1 MKKCLAILSVC
12 LLAIPACRKKEEPAA
27 PPPVAAPAK
36 KVVTANPEPPPPA
49 GTPHSEPWSIPPRG
63 VVLWLV
69 GNDAK
74 AEYGGALASWSNPFL
89 PGVTAAADRP
99 EEKPVVVANALN
111 GHAVV
116 RFDGQANRM
125 KTSIDISPAQ
135 MPVATVFVA
144 FNSKTDATS
153 PLRKLYGDDDG
164 GYDRAVGLDNRGTE
178 GKNYCVFTGKA
189 VDGDFNLKANETY
202 VTADEFTKSEFS
214 SWVNGKATLVKI
226 PAEWGT
232 ALPNLYIG
240 SSGNVYQEYW
250 QGDIAEVVVYSRHLS
265 DLERM
270 QVEDYL
276 AQKYGV
282 ALTR

>member
-12 LLAIPACRKKEEPAA
+12 LLAIAACRKKEEPAA
-27 PPPVAAPAK
+27 PPPAPAPAK

-74 AEYGGALASWSNPFL
+74 AEYGGGLASWSNPFL
-89 PGVTAAADRP
+89 PGVTAVADRT
-99 EEKPVVVANALN
+99 EMKPAVVQDAMN
-111 GHAVV
+111 GHAAV
-116 RFDGQANRM
+116 RFDGLSNMMQTN
-125 KTSIDISPAQ
+125 IDISPGQ

-144 FNSKTDATS
+144 FNSKTDSPS

-164 GYDRAVGLDNRGTE
+164 GYDRAVGLDNRAGS
-178 GKNYCVFTGKA
+178 KNFGVFTGSG
-189 VDGDFNLKANETY
+189 VEGDFALKANEPY
-202 VTADEFTKSEFS
+202 VTADEYTKTEFS
-214 SWVNGKATLVKI
+214 SWVNGKEALQKI
-226 PAEWGT
+226 NASWGS
-232 ALPNLYIG
+232 ALPNMYIG
-240 SSGNVYQEYW
+240 GTGPVNHEPW
-250 QGDIAEVVVYSRHLS
+250 QGDIAEVIVYSRRLS
-265 DLERM
+265 ELERM

-276 AQKYGV
+276 AKKYGV